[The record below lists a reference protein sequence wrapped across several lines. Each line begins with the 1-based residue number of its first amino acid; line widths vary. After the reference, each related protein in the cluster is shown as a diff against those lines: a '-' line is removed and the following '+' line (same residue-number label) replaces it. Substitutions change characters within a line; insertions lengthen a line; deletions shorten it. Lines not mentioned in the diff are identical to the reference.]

1 MTATRAPMEVADR
14 MAQSSE
20 LTVAGLQSSG
30 HSPDTFAD
38 RRNARHGKHH
48 DSQAEQCTLR

>member
-1 MTATRAPMEVADR
+1 MEVADR